1 MSQYYMLLKNGMVDF
16 DKLLI
21 EKYSFIGLDEV
32 EAMFLIKIKKIFDSN
47 TKISETLIINEL
59 VNVMSIDEKQIIE
72 LLVKL
77 INSQFISLKIV
88 DNKETYSLD
97 DTYKRLASLLDEDN
111 FTEEKEQKETELK
124 KAVSFIE
131 KECEKLISPTEL
143 EVIKHWIDVDK
154 YTFSQIK
161 EATLEC
167 LKLKKKSIKNID
179 MMLNKFKKTEEVKKS
194 QTKENLQDL
203 FNSVYGKLK

>member
-16 DKLLI
+16 EKLLI

-32 EAMFLIKIKKIFDSN
+32 ETIFLIKLKKIFDSN
-47 TKISETLIINEL
+47 DVISETVIVDEL
-59 VNVMSIDEKQIIE
+59 VKVMSINKTQIIE
-72 LLVKL
+72 LLIKL
-77 INSQFISLKIV
+77 INGQFISLKIV
-88 DNKETYSLD
+88 NNKETYSLD

-111 FTEEKEQKETELK
+111 FLDELKQNESELK
-124 KAVSFIE
+124 KTVSFIE
-131 KECEKLISPTEL
+131 KELEKLVSPTEL

-179 MMLNKFKKTEEVKKS
+179 LMLSKFKNTVKTSSV
-194 QTKENLQDL
+194 QTKENLQEI

>member
-16 DKLLI
+16 EKLLI

-32 EAMFLIKIKKIFDSN
+32 ETIFLIKLKKIFDSN
-47 TKISETLIINEL
+47 IVISETVIVDEL
-59 VNVMSIDEKQIIE
+59 VKVMSINKTKIIE
-72 LLVKL
+72 LLIKL
-77 INSQFISLKIV
+77 INGQFISLKIV
-88 DNKETYSLD
+88 NNKETYSLD

-111 FTEEKEQKETELK
+111 FLDELKQNESELK
-124 KAVSFIE
+124 KTVSFIE
-131 KECEKLISPTEL
+131 KELEKLISPTEL

-179 MMLNKFKKTEEVKKS
+179 LMLSKFKNTVKTSSV
-194 QTKENLQDL
+194 QTKENLQEI

>member
-131 KECEKLISPTEL
+131 KECEKLISSTEL

>member
-16 DKLLI
+16 EKLLI

-32 EAMFLIKIKKIFDSN
+32 ETIFLIKLKKIFDSN
-47 TKISETLIINEL
+47 AVISETVIVDEL
-59 VNVMSIDEKQIIE
+59 VKVMSINKTQIIE
-72 LLVKL
+72 LLIKL
-77 INSQFISLKIV
+77 INGQFISLKIV
-88 DNKETYSLD
+88 NNKETYSLD

-111 FTEEKEQKETELK
+111 FLDELKQNESELK
-124 KAVSFIE
+124 KTVSFIE
-131 KECEKLISPTEL
+131 KELEKLISPTEL

-179 MMLNKFKKTEEVKKS
+179 LMLSKFKNTVKPNNT
-194 QTKENLQDL
+194 QTKENLQEI

>member
-16 DKLLI
+16 EKLLI

-32 EAMFLIKIKKIFDSN
+32 ETIFLIKLKKIFDSN
-47 TKISETLIINEL
+47 AVISETVIVDEL
-59 VNVMSIDEKQIIE
+59 VKVMSINKTQIIE
-72 LLVKL
+72 LLIKL
-77 INSQFISLKIV
+77 INGQFISLKIV
-88 DNKETYSLD
+88 NNKETYSLD

-111 FTEEKEQKETELK
+111 FLDELKQNESELK
-124 KAVSFIE
+124 KTVSFIE
-131 KECEKLISPTEL
+131 KELEKLISPTEL

-154 YTFSQIK
+154 YTFSQVK

-179 MMLNKFKKTEEVKKS
+179 LMLSKFKNTVKPNNT
-194 QTKENLQDL
+194 QTKENLQEI

>member
-21 EKYSFIGLDEV
+21 DKYSFIGLDEV

-131 KECEKLISPTEL
+131 KECEKLISSTEL

>member
-16 DKLLI
+16 EKLLI
-21 EKYSFIGLDEV
+21 EKHSFIGLDEV
-32 EAMFLIKIKKIFDSN
+32 ETIFLIKLKKIFDSN
-47 TKISETLIINEL
+47 DVISETVIVDEL
-59 VNVMSIDEKQIIE
+59 VKVMSINKTQIIE
-72 LLVKL
+72 LLIKL
-77 INSQFISLKIV
+77 INGQFISLKIV
-88 DNKETYSLD
+88 NNKETYSLD

-111 FTEEKEQKETELK
+111 FLDELKQNESELK
-124 KAVSFIE
+124 KTVSFIE
-131 KECEKLISPTEL
+131 KELEKLVSPTEL

-179 MMLNKFKKTEEVKKS
+179 LMLSKFKNTVKTSSV
-194 QTKENLQDL
+194 QTKENLQEI